1 MNEARLF
8 IGGEEI
14 ESGRWAEVQN
24 PARPA
29 EIVGRVALADASQ
42 AVDAVDASADAFPS
56 WSATPIDKRVELIA
70 AAAERAAADAT
81 ERPSLLTR
89 EQGKV
94 LREAKMEVGMFG
106 MHLTSYARFAAE
118 IDKVTKFDDPER
130 GSLVRRSR
138 PRGPAVVISPWNW
151 PVAQLGPKVGAQLMA
166 GNTITVKPPL
176 EAPLAVYETLKAVA
190 ASLPPGVLNVVTGE
204 VSEIGSALL
213 THPKVR
219 QISFTGGTTSG
230 RQVMAQA
237 ASHVVNTVLELG
249 GNDPAIVLA
258 DAELDGA
265 AITRMLQSTFTTTGQ
280 GCQLVKRVYVHRSR
294 HDELVEL
301 LQAGIDKFYVV
312 GDGLEKETT
321 MGPLCTERQR
331 DFVRDL
337 VVDARDRG
345 ATVLECGTTKD
356 PDLVAGG
363 WFHMPT
369 LIVDVPADARVV
381 REEQFGP
388 VLPIVAFDDDDEA
401 LALANDTEYG
411 LAASVWSG
419 DRDRA
424 WQLAS
429 SIDAGTVMVNHH
441 NVFVIGGD
449 APQTGWKQSGL
460 GPELGLDGV
469 LALMETS
476 VITDRTR

>member
-1 MNEARLF
+1 
-8 IGGEEI
+8 
-14 ESGRWAEVQN
+14 
-24 PARPA
+24 
-29 EIVGRVALADASQ
+29 
-42 AVDAVDASADAFPS
+42 
-56 WSATPIDKRVELIA
+56 
-70 AAAERAAADAT
+70 
-81 ERPSLLTR
+81 
-89 EQGKV
+89 
-94 LREAKMEVGMFG
+94 
-106 MHLTSYARFAAE
+106 
-118 IDKVTKFDDPER
+118 
-130 GSLVRRSR
+130 
-138 PRGPAVVISPWNW
+138 
-151 PVAQLGPKVGAQLMA
+151 
-166 GNTITVKPPL
+166 
-176 EAPLAVYETLKAVA
+176 
-190 ASLPPGVLNVVTGE
+190 
-204 VSEIGSALL
+204 
-213 THPKVR
+213 
-219 QISFTGGTTSG
+219 
-230 RQVMAQA
+230 
-237 ASHVVNTVLELG
+237 
-249 GNDPAIVLA
+249 
-258 DAELDGA
+258 
-265 AITRMLQSTFTTTGQ
+265 
-280 GCQLVKRVYVHRSR
+280 VYVHRSR

-312 GDGLEKETT
+312 GDGLVKETT

-476 VITDRTR
+476 VVTDRTR